1 MKFNLIKG
9 NTLKCVSA
17 LIFCSH
23 DATRSSWE
31 MLRTPAIDCM
41 RRALRALPRP
51 RRVHSRCTCGPSPVT
66 RTCPRTSPGWPR
78 APRPAPHRLG
88 PLPLHVP
95 SGDLLL
101 SFRDQLAQPPGR
113 DLGLRPSPS
122 PPLPLPPGRPVS
134 ESLTSAGSAV
144 SRPSSA
150 SLPPTPVLALRLS
163 NVSPD
168 HSNSHRAAGPSF
180 RALPAQLESDPE
192 SSDGGP
198 LVPALHGGGTWVR
211 KRE

>member
-1 MKFNLIKG
+1 MFNLIKS
-9 NTLKCVSA
+9 NTLKRVSP

-113 DLGLRPSPS
+113 DPVGQYLRASPQQGQLSPDPS
-122 PPLPLPPGRPVS
+122 LPP
-134 ESLTSAGSAV
+134 
-144 SRPSSA
+144 

-180 RALPAQLESDPE
+180 RALPAQLESNPE

-198 LVPALHGGGTWVR
+198 LLPALHGGGTWVR